1 MKKWSGQLPR
11 RNYKNPSYSTKVFLG
26 GVPWDITEGNYY
38 NLLLKRVGK
47 NVSDIFVNVRHKD
60 GVFEMITLHLQ

>member
-26 GVPWDITEGNYY
+26 GVPWDITEGMQTLMLFIEKCHLSYRKTPESLY
-38 NLLLKRVGK
+38 LKIQTELK
-47 NVSDIFVNVRHKD
+47 LKI
-60 GVFEMITLHLQ
+60 

>member
-26 GVPWDITEGNYY
+26 GVPWDITEGN
-38 NLLLKRVGK
+38 KK
-47 NVSDIFVNVRHKD
+47 NFTDI
-60 GVFEMITLHLQ
+60 

>member
-38 NLLLKRVGK
+38 NVLRKHVWGK
-47 NVSDIFVNVRHKD
+47 MSAAF
-60 GVFEMITLHLQ
+60 L

>member
-26 GVPWDITEGNYY
+26 GVPWDITEGNKKT
-38 NLLLKRVGK
+38 LLNIDLAKPKSRAHGVGCSK
-47 NVSDIFVNVRHKD
+47 PY
-60 GVFEMITLHLQ
+60 

>member
-26 GVPWDITEGNYY
+26 GVPWDITEGNYT
-38 NLLLKRVGK
+38 LLIVLC
-47 NVSDIFVNVRHKD
+47 NSCDIVWHVRAPFSYSRFAKIK
-60 GVFEMITLHLQ
+60 VI